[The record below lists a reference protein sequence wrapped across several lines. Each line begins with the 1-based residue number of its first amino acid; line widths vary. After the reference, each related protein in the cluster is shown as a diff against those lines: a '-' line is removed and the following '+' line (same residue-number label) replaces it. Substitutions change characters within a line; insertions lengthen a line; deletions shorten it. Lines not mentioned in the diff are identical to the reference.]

1 MKKHPIV
8 YRAVIIMIVVF
19 MVLVSV
25 IGAFV

>member
-8 YRAVIIMIVVF
+8 YRAIIITIVVF